1 MTERDETQVRDPDES
16 AIAVEPEATV
26 TTPASPLDSTSVTP
40 DREPSFPSPG
50 PAGTPANATGSTGST
65 GSTGDRP
72 ELLVA
77 GAFIGGL
84 AVAFV
89 LKRVASG

>member
-1 MTERDETQVRDPDES
+1 VTERDETQVRDPDES
-16 AIAVEPEATV
+16 ATAVEPEATV
-26 TTPASPLDSTSVTP
+26 TTPAPPLDSTAATP
-40 DREPSFPSPG
+40 DREPSWPSPG
-50 PAGTPANATGSTGST
+50 PAEAPASATDDR
-65 GSTGDRP
+65 GDRP

>member
-16 AIAVEPEATV
+16 ATAVEPEATV
-26 TTPASPLDSTSVTP
+26 TTPAPPLDSTAATP
-40 DREPSFPSPG
+40 DREPSPG
-50 PAGTPANATGSTGST
+50 PAEAPASATDDR
-65 GSTGDRP
+65 GDRP

>member
-1 MTERDETQVRDPDES
+1 MTERAETQVGEGEDSPP
-16 AIAVEPEATV
+16 AAATVEPEATV
-26 TTPASPLDSTSVTP
+26 TTPAPPLDSTSGTP

-50 PAGTPANATGSTGST
+50 PAEAPASATGST

-77 GAFIGGL
+77 GAFVGGL